1 MTSYVSSHNGRTK
14 PVLTVVDTQV
24 VGSFRGACGILAL
37 GLGQLA
43 RLKLVVLPLNA
54 LMLND
59 NLAQGTT
66 EGTVEGK
73 EFKDIFININIYF
86 IFI

>member
-1 MTSYVSSHNGRTK
+1 VA
-14 PVLTVVDTQV
+14 
-24 VGSFRGACGILAL
+24 F

-59 NLAQGTT
+59 NLADGIVDGDEHEKVSSQGR
-66 EGTVEGK
+66 GK
-73 EFKDIFININIYF
+73 EFKDIFIKINVYF